1 MEAEHIAF
9 HFKIN
14 DIQLNL
20 GDSFNKRIRE
30 CYGNELPDYLS
41 F

>member
-1 MEAEHIAF
+1 MYSLFRKKIMEAEHIEF

-20 GDSFNKRIRE
+20 GDSFNKK
-30 CYGNELPDYLS
+30 N
-41 F
+41 